1 MVNHNAVACSLGAN
15 IASVVHRLGM
25 LELANTAMGLSFPV
39 TRRES
44 PPMPCLRHSRQSR

>member
-25 LELANTAMGLSFPV
+25 LELVNTAMGLNFPV